1 METTLS
7 QLFPPRRRLYL
18 MRHGDVAYFVDGRP
32 VPPDGVDLTEEGR
45 RQAEATGLALADV
58 PFDRAVSTGLP
69 RTEQTIRLVLGGR
82 DLAVEQIPALQE
94 IRGGRNED
102 LVATGRAQ
110 ELFINAFTGP
120 ITREDRFLAGESFG
134 DFQDRVL
141 PAFRAL
147 LADTSWRNLLLV
159 AHGAT
164 NRVLLCDL
172 IGVGL
177 AGVGHFEQ
185 DPTCVNIVDFG
196 ERNYPIVRLVN
207 WTVYN
212 GPKAGDTLTTM
223 ERFFLRAQG
232 L

>member
-1 METTLS
+1 METPHT
-7 QLFPPRRRLYL
+7 QFFPPRRRLYL
-18 MRHGDVAYFVDGRP
+18 LRHGDVAYYVDGRP

-69 RTEQTIRLVLGGR
+69 RTDQTIRLVLGER
-82 DLAVEQIPALQE
+82 DLAVEQIPELRE

-102 LVATGRAQ
+102 LIATGRAQ
-110 ELFINAFTGP
+110 ELFINALIGP
-120 ITREDRFLAGESFG
+120 LTREDRFLAGESFG

-147 LADTSWRNLLLV
+147 LADPSWHNLLLV

-164 NRVLLCDL
+164 NRVILCDL
-172 IGVGL
+172 IGL
-177 AGVGHFEQ
+177 SIAGIGHFEQ
-185 DPTCVNIVDFG
+185 DPTCVNIIDFDAHG
-196 ERNYPIVRLVN
+196 YPIVRLIN
-207 WTVYN
+207 YTVYN
-212 GPKAGDTLTTM
+212 GIKAGDTLTTM